1 MESKPRQ
8 TDRIALENSTQVRVH
23 GIQVSEGRNTDLI
36 VQDVESL
43 VLSGDVTCIDCNQA
57 STTEVKYEV
66 RNKGRYMISDYQL
79 RTYVILRTYLVRNF
93 HNHTIML
100 QFF

>member
-23 GIQVSEGRNTDLI
+23 GVQVSEGRNTDLT

-43 VLSGDVTCIDCNQA
+43 VLRGDVTCIDCNQA

-66 RNKGRYMISDYQL
+66 RNKGRYMISNY
-79 RTYVILRTYLVRNF
+79 
-93 HNHTIML
+93 
-100 QFF
+100 

>member
-1 MESKPRQ
+1 MISGCREVDLESKPRQ
-8 TDRIALENSTQVRVH
+8 TDQIALENSNQVRVH

-43 VLSGDVTCIDCNQA
+43 VLMGEVTCIDCIQA

-66 RNKGRYMISDYQL
+66 RNKGRNIITYEHNYV
-79 RTYVILRTYLVRNF
+79 RT
-93 HNHTIML
+93 
-100 QFF
+100 

>member
-43 VLSGDVTCIDCNQA
+43 VLMGEGTCIDCIQA

-66 RNKGRYMISDYQL
+66 RNKGRNIKA
-79 RTYVILRTYLVRNF
+79 
-93 HNHTIML
+93 
-100 QFF
+100 